1 MGIGPDISS
10 AFFKGILTE
19 DTEGGSET
27 SFADR
32 TVPGR
37 CHLCGIGLVPY
48 WDFITTAAI
57 NTNGTIKF
65 EAINAAGDGTTGTA
79 LVEIP
84 VVSNVAY
91 PVSTYVSFSDDD
103 GYVLFENGIYLNQT
117 DVGDLFPLTTFIV
130 VLFYVGETKIA

>member
-10 AFFKGILTE
+10 AFFKGIVTAE
-19 DTEGGSET
+19 GSET
-27 SFADR
+27 PVADR

-37 CHLCGIGLVPY
+37 CHLCGVGLIPY
-48 WDFITTAAI
+48 WDFTTSEAV

-65 EAINAAGDGTTGTA
+65 EGINAAGDGGTGTA

-84 VVSNVAY
+84 VISNVAY

-117 DVGDLFPLTTFIV
+117 DVGDMFPLTNFIV